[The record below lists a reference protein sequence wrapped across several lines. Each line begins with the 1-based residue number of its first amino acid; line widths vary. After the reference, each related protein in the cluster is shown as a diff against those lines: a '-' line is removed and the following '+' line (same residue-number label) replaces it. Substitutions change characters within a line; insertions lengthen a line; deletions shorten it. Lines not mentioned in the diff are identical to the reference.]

1 MVILITG
8 TSKGL
13 GRYLAEYYLKK
24 THTVI
29 GCSLSANVIMHPSY
43 HHTQLDLS
51 NESNVR
57 SWVNSVR
64 KKFQTIDVLICN
76 AAIVSSALFLTLT
89 PGNLMESF
97 LKTNVAG
104 VFYVLREVSKQMIK
118 QKRGR
123 IIAISSITTATHQEG
138 TSVYSATKCAVN
150 ELIKI
155 LAKEV
160 SSSNITCNV
169 IAPGMMKTNASE
181 ELAKKLEWE
190 KEMLQKQTIQ
200 RVILKEEVAHVSD
213 FLISPRSSSIT
224 GQVIYL
230 GLSN

>member
-1 MVILITG
+1 M
-8 TSKGL
+8 
-13 GRYLAEYYLKK
+13 
-24 THTVI
+24 
-29 GCSLSANVIMHPSY
+29 
-43 HHTQLDLS
+43 
-51 NESNVR
+51 
-57 SWVNSVR
+57 
-64 KKFQTIDVLICN
+64 
-76 AAIVSSALFLTLT
+76 
-89 PGNLMESF
+89 
-97 LKTNVAG
+97 
-104 VFYVLREVSKQMIK
+104 
-118 QKRGR
+118 
-123 IIAISSITTATHQEG
+123 
-138 TSVYSATKCAVN
+138 
-150 ELIKI
+150 IKI